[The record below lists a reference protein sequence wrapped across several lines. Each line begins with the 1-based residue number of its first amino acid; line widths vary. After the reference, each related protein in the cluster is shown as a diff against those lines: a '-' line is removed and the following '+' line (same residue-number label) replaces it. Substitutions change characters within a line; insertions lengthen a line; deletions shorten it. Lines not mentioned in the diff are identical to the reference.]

1 MALMK
6 FMKLTGPTQMIEGAD
21 LSDDIDGTYE
31 SEGRRQKLIL
41 ADFSAI
47 SSWKQGRN
55 VNWFMEIM
63 AVMKQ
68 IESIILMK
76 SLNIVEW

>member
-31 SEGRRQKLIL
+31 SEGRRQKLLL

-47 SSWKQGRN
+47 FSWKQGRN
-55 VNWFMEIM
+55 VNRFMEIT

-68 IESIILMK
+68 IESFESME
-76 SLNIVEW
+76 SLNLVE